1 MESKTNGDKY
11 ADEEKKNSSNKPRE
25 KESAEEDS
33 H

>member
-25 KESAEEDS
+25 DEDS